1 MDQEETLTD
10 RYFKLSRQL
19 EPRFLTEHVPMV
31 WKAGKGVTV
40 WDIEGKEYLDCT
52 SGIFVAA
59 IGHSHPKYVKAV
71 SAQVEQLLTCYDRLN
86 EPRIKLAE
94 RLLRLIPETRG
105 KNKIYLL
112 TTGSEAVEAA
122 AKLAR
127 YFTGKAEIMSFYMSF
142 HGRTNFTLTLGAK
155 KSRKKG
161 FGPYGGSVVHAP
173 YAYCYRCPFGKTF
186 PECDFFC
193 VDHLDLVFDTAST
206 DDVAAMVIEPYQ
218 GAAGIVVPPPGYLKR
233 IEQWCRKKGILLIV
247 DEIQAGFGRTGKMFA
262 FQHDEVEPD
271 LFCTA
276 KGLTSGI
283 PGSAVIGKAEIMD
296 APEPGSMSTT
306 YAGNPLVATAA
317 LAVLEIMDEERLLEN
332 ATKLGKEA
340 LESLSELKDRYE
352 FVGDIRGKG
361 LVMGI
366 EIVTSKS
373 SKTPDSTRAKK
384 IVEECFS
391 RGLLALGPDGFY
403 RNVVELAPSLNIT
416 RDQLQKALSI
426 LKDSIA
432 AVSKG

>member
-1 MDQEETLTD
+1 MDREETLTD

-31 WKAGKGVTV
+31 WKAAKGVTV

-71 SAQVEQLLTCYDRLN
+71 SSQVEQLLTCYDRLN

-94 RLLRLIPETRG
+94 KLLRLIPETRG

-122 AKLAR
+122 VKLSR

-247 DEIQAGFGRTGKMFA
+247 DEIQAGFGRTGKLFA
-262 FQHDEVEPD
+262 FQHDDVGGYW
-271 LFCTA
+271 
-276 KGLTSGI
+276 KGGNYGRAGARQYVHYLCRQSVGRNRG
-283 PGSAVIGKAEIMD
+283 PCRIGD
-296 APEPGSMSTT
+296 YG
-306 YAGNPLVATAA
+306 
-317 LAVLEIMDEERLLEN
+317 
-332 ATKLGKEA
+332 
-340 LESLSELKDRYE
+340 
-352 FVGDIRGKG
+352 
-361 LVMGI
+361 
-366 EIVTSKS
+366 
-373 SKTPDSTRAKK
+373 
-384 IVEECFS
+384 
-391 RGLLALGPDGFY
+391 
-403 RNVVELAPSLNIT
+403 
-416 RDQLQKALSI
+416 
-426 LKDSIA
+426 
-432 AVSKG
+432 